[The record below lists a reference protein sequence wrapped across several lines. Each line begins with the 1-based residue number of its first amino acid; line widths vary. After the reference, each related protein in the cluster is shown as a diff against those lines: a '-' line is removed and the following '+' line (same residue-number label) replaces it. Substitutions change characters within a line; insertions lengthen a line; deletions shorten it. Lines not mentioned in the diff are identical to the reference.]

1 MGHSLF
7 IEEEVFVTMVR
18 LWRISTLILL
28 ILTYSYPVAVSGEKH
43 EGEYKGSKDFER
55 LKQIVGV
62 WEGTTS
68 MGEGK
73 EDQKFTVEYKL
84 TSGGSAIVETLFPGT
99 PHEMVSVY
107 YDKDGRL
114 EMTHYCMLG
123 NRPQMTLKKAD
134 HKNMTFELSGDSEI
148 KVDTEPHMHALTIS
162 FVDDNNIVESWK
174 YYENG
179 RTKETSIFK
188 LKRTK

>member
-1 MGHSLF
+1 
-7 IEEEVFVTMVR
+7 MVR
-18 LWRISTLILL
+18 LWKISTLILL
-28 ILTYSYPVAVSGEKH
+28 ILSCSYSVAISGEKN

-55 LKQIVGV
+55 LKQILGV

-68 MGEGK
+68 MDEDR
-73 EDQKFTVEYKL
+73 EDQKVTVEYKL

-107 YDKDGRL
+107 YDRDGSL
-114 EMTHYCMLG
+114 AMTHYCMLG
-123 NRPQMTLKKAD
+123 NHPQMALKRVD
-134 HKNMTFELSGDSEI
+134 DKNMTFELTNNSHI
-148 KVDTEPHMHALTIS
+148 KVETEPHMHGMTIA

-179 RTKETSIFK
+179 KTKETAIFRLTRK
-188 LKRTK
+188 K